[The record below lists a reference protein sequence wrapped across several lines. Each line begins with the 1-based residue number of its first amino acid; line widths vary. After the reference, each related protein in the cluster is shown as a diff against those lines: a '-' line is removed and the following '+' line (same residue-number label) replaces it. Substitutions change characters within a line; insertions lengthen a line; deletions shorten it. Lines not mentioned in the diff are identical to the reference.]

1 MTAPALPDGREVDLH
16 SDDDVAGA
24 AGLDA
29 GHGVKSLSPGT
40 ACLIKAPLLDLD
52 GAKVAEGHA
61 VGASVLLPAAGC
73 DAALEMDLRVAR
85 VAQVPQ
91 GTGGLV
97 GEGGFLEEANAT
109 GGVLVVGAFEV
120 SLCAA
125 DSRESAGAV
134 AVGGQGSG
142 VNDCEQGLLAGACL
156 AVVDAGHGG
165 VGQAECPAWVGGNLT
180 AWATNTDPN
189 APYQPVQ
196 ALLHPEELWPHL
208 GETSLLLGT
217 RIVPGTL
224 LLSLAVTAAVLYKR
238 HKDGSGRRR
247 KRIAGM
253 AKQKDIEPL
262 MAKAI
267 TAKARSLRP
276 SLKSAKH
283 IDARET
289 GILLGNLQGTRHEV
303 RMGYEDVAVA
313 IMAPRSGKTT
323 SLAIPSILAAP
334 GPVLLTSN
342 KAAGDAFTAT
352 IDARAAV
359 GRTWS
364 MDPQQIAHAERAMWW
379 NPLSDAKT
387 LDGAG
392 RLAGHFLAASVDA
405 SQQGDFWSK
414 AGSNILS
421 QLFLAA
427 ALDERPITDVMA
439 WLAFPADR
447 TPLDILRDHKFA
459 AVAAQLKGTVEGPP
473 ETRDGIYETT
483 CQYAAALLNSEIA
496 AWVTPQ
502 KNVPEFKPSEF
513 VTSKDTLYLLSK
525 DGGGGA
531 SALIAACADS
541 VMRAATAQAERA
553 GGRLD
558 PPMLAILDEAANVC
572 KISDLPDLYSHLGS
586 RGIIPI
592 TILQSY
598 RQGQKVWGDAGM
610 DAMWSASTIKVIGSG
625 IDDPDFADKLSRL
638 IGDHDVETTSTSTS
652 ESGKSTS
659 VSMRQQRIMAADAIR
674 ALPKGTAL
682 CFATGMRAAML
693 DLRPWYLEPGAA
705 ELSAASARASK
716 GITERAI
723 AKATPMQS
731 DFGLAS

>member
-1 MTAPALPDGREVDLH
+1 M
-16 SDDDVAGA
+16 
-24 AGLDA
+24 
-29 GHGVKSLSPGT
+29 GV
-40 ACLIKAPLLDLD
+40 
-52 GAKVAEGHA
+52 
-61 VGASVLLPAAGC
+61 
-73 DAALEMDLRVAR
+73 
-85 VAQVPQ
+85 
-91 GTGGLV
+91 
-97 GEGGFLEEANAT
+97 
-109 GGVLVVGAFEV
+109 
-120 SLCAA
+120 
-125 DSRESAGAV
+125 
-134 AVGGQGSG
+134 
-142 VNDCEQGLLAGACL
+142 L
-156 AVVDAGHGG
+156 AVVVPLSHL
-165 VGQAECPAWVGGNLT
+165 AWLSGNLT
-180 AWATNTDPN
+180 ACLTTGTW
-189 APYQPVQ
+189 APYQPTT
-196 ALLHPEELWPHL
+196 ALLHPDQLWPEL
-208 GETSLLLGT
+208 GETSLLVGA
-217 RIVPGTL
+217 RIVPVTVL
-224 LLSLAVTAAVLYKR
+224 LALGATAGLLWAR
-238 HKDGSGRRR
+238 HKNHGGGR
-247 KRIAGM
+247 KKKIAAM
-253 AKQKDIEPL
+253 AKPRDIEPL

-267 TAKARSLRP
+267 TDKARSLRP
-276 SLKSAKH
+276 SLKTAKH
-283 IDARET
+283 IASKDT

-323 SLAIPSILAAP
+323 SLAIPSILNAP

-342 KAAGDAFTAT
+342 KAAGDAFTT
-352 IDARAAV
+352 TYDARARV
-359 GRTWS
+359 GRVWS
-364 MDPQQIAHAERAMWW
+364 MDPQQIAHTAREMWW
-379 NPLSDAKT
+379 NPLADAKT

-427 ALDERPITDVMA
+427 ALDDRPITDVMQ

-447 TPLDILRDHKFA
+447 TPLDILRDHQFT

-473 ETRDGIYETT
+473 ETRDGIYETAR
-483 CQYAAALLNSEIA
+483 QYAAALLNSQIA

-502 KNVPEFKPSEF
+502 KDVPEFRPPEF
-513 VTSKDTLYLLSK
+513 VTSTDTLYLLSK

-610 DAMWSASTIKVIGSG
+610 DAMWSAATVKVIGSG

-638 IGDHDVETTSTSTS
+638 IGDHDVATTSTSTS

-659 VSMRQQRIMAADAIR
+659 VSMRQERILPADAIR

-682 CFATGMRAAML
+682 LFATGMRAAML
-693 DLRPWYLEPGAA
+693 DLRPWYAEPGAG
-705 ELSAASARASK
+705 ELAAASARASK
-716 GITERAI
+716 AITARAV
-723 AKATPMQS
+723 AKHTPAQA
-731 DFGLAS
+731 DYGQAA

>member
-1 MTAPALPDGREVDLH
+1 MPNASPASPTGDGYDI
-16 SDDDVAGA
+16 AF
-24 AGLDA
+24 
-29 GHGVKSLSPGT
+29 K
-40 ACLIKAPLLDLD
+40 
-52 GAKVAEGHA
+52 
-61 VGASVLLPAAGC
+61 VLL
-73 DAALEMDLRVAR
+73 
-85 VAQVPQ
+85 
-91 GTGGLV
+91 
-97 GEGGFLEEANAT
+97 
-109 GGVLVVGAFEV
+109 GVLVV
-120 SLCAA
+120 
-125 DSRESAGAV
+125 AV
-134 AVGGQGSG
+134 PLS
-142 VNDCEQGLLAGACL
+142 NLAWL
-156 AVVDAGHGG
+156 S
-165 VGQAECPAWVGGNLT
+165 GNLT
-180 AWATNTDPN
+180 ARFTGPGPW
-189 APYQPVQ
+189 APYRPID
-196 ALLHPEELWPHL
+196 ALLHPDQLWPAA
-208 GETSLLLGT
+208 GETSLLIGT
-217 RIVPGTL
+217 RIIPTVAL
-224 LLSLAVTAAVLYKR
+224 IVLAATVAVVWSR
-238 HKDGSGRRR
+238 HKNSGGGR
-247 KRIAGM
+247 KKKIAGM
-253 AKQKDIEPL
+253 AKAKDIEPL

-276 SLKSAKH
+276 SLKGAKH
-283 IDARET
+283 IDVADT
-289 GILLGNLQGTRHEV
+289 GVLLGNLQGTRLEV

-323 SLAIPSILAAP
+323 SLAIPSILNAP

-342 KAAGDAFTAT
+342 KAAGDAYTAT
-352 IDARAAV
+352 VEARRQA

-364 MDPQQIAHAERAMWW
+364 MDPQQIAHAERQMWW
-379 NPLSDAKT
+379 NPLADAKT

-427 ALDERPITDVMA
+427 ALDERPITDVMQ

-447 TPLDILRDHKFA
+447 TPLDILRDHGFS
-459 AVAAQLKGTVEGPP
+459 AVASQLKGTVEGPP
-473 ETRDGIYETT
+473 ETRDGIYETAR
-483 CQYAAALLNSEIA
+483 QYAAALLDSEIA

-502 KNVPEFKPSEF
+502 PGIREFIPAEF
-513 VTSKDTLYLLSK
+513 VTSTDTLYLLSK

-610 DAMWSASTIKVIGSG
+610 DAMWSASTVKVIGSG

-638 IGDHDVETTSTSTS
+638 IGDHDVETTATSS
-652 ESGKSTS
+652 SNSGKSTS
-659 VSMRQQRIMAADAIR
+659 VSMRQERILPADAIR

-682 CFATGMRAAML
+682 LFATGMRAAML
-693 DLRPWYLEPGAA
+693 DLRPWYAEPGADA
-705 ELSAASARASK
+705 LSAASARASK
-716 GITERAI
+716 GITSRAV
-723 AKATPMQS
+723 AKHTPEQS
-731 DFGLAS
+731 DNGPAARPPSVVAHRP

>member
-1 MTAPALPDGREVDLH
+1 MPPAPSSSSDGYDIALKILL
-16 SDDDVAGA
+16 GA
-24 AGLDA
+24 LAIGL
-29 GHGVKSLSPGT
+29 
-40 ACLIKAPLLDLD
+40 PL
-52 GAKVAEGHA
+52 
-61 VGASVLLPAAGC
+61 ASI
-73 DAALEMDLRVAR
+73 
-85 VAQVPQ
+85 
-91 GTGGLV
+91 
-97 GEGGFLEEANAT
+97 
-109 GGVLVVGAFEV
+109 
-120 SLCAA
+120 
-125 DSRESAGAV
+125 
-134 AVGGQGSG
+134 
-142 VNDCEQGLLAGACL
+142 
-156 AVVDAGHGG
+156 
-165 VGQAECPAWVGGNLT
+165 AWLGGNLT
-180 AWATNTDPN
+180 AWAAGTGPWV
-189 APYQPVQ
+189 PYRPGD
-196 ALLHPEELWPHL
+196 ALLRPEQLWPQV
-208 GETSLLLGT
+208 GETSLLIST
-217 RIVPGTL
+217 RIVPVPLTL
-224 LLSLAVTAAVLYKR
+224 LLPAGASFLFFRYKNR
-238 HKDGSGRRR
+238 TRGR
-247 KRIAGM
+247 KNKVDGM
-253 AKQKDIEPL
+253 AKARDIEPL
-262 MAKAI
+262 LAKSI
-267 TAKARSLRP
+267 EAKARSLRP
-276 SLKSAKH
+276 SLKDAKH
-283 IDARET
+283 IAPADT
-289 GILLGNLQGTRHEV
+289 GILLGNLAGTHREV
-303 RMGYEDVAVA
+303 RMGFEDVAVA

-342 KAAGDAFTAT
+342 KAAGDAYTAT
-352 IDARAAV
+352 LDARADV
-359 GRTWS
+359 GQVWS
-364 MDPQQIAHAERAMWW
+364 MDPQQIAHAAREMWW
-379 NPLSDAKT
+379 NPLADAKS

-427 ALDERPITDVMA
+427 ALDDRPITDVMQ

-447 TPLDILRDHKFA
+447 TPLDILRDHGFA

-473 ETRDGIYETT
+473 ETRDGIYETAR
-483 CQYAAALLNSEIA
+483 QYAAALLNSGIA

-502 KNVPEFKPSEF
+502 KDVPEFRPAEF
-513 VTSKDTLYLLSK
+513 VTSTDTLYLLSK

-610 DAMWSASTIKVIGSG
+610 DAMWSASTVKVIGSG

-638 IGDHDVETTSTSTS
+638 IGDHDVETSSTSTS

-659 VSMRQQRIMAADAIR
+659 VSMRQERILPPDAIR

-693 DLRPWYLEPGAA
+693 NLRPWYLEPGAA
-705 ELSAASARASK
+705 ELTAASKRASD
-716 GITERAI
+716 GITKQAV
-723 AKATPMQS
+723 AKHTAQQT
-731 DFGLAS
+731 DFGTAA

>member
-1 MTAPALPDGREVDLH
+1 MPQPSARPSTEATDIAFKILL
-16 SDDDVAGA
+16 GA
-24 AGLDA
+24 
-29 GHGVKSLSPGT
+29 
-40 ACLIKAPLLDLD
+40 
-52 GAKVAEGHA
+52 
-61 VGASVLLPAAGC
+61 
-73 DAALEMDLRVAR
+73 
-85 VAQVPQ
+85 
-91 GTGGLV
+91 
-97 GEGGFLEEANAT
+97 
-109 GGVLVVGAFEV
+109 LVV
-120 SLCAA
+120 
-125 DSRESAGAV
+125 AV
-134 AVGGQGSG
+134 PLANLAWLGGQT
-142 VNDCEQGLLAGACL
+142 
-156 AVVDAGHGG
+156 
-165 VGQAECPAWVGGNLT
+165 T
-180 AWATNTDPN
+180 AWATGSGPG
-189 APYQPVQ
+189 APYQPAQ
-196 ALLHPEELWPHL
+196 ALLHPDQLWPAL

-217 RIVPGTL
+217 RILPATVL
-224 LLSLAVTAAVLYKR
+224 LALGASAAVLYQR
-238 HKDGSGRRR
+238 HKNGSGGR
-247 KRIAGM
+247 KKRVDGM
-253 AKQKDIEPL
+253 AKHQDIEPL

-276 SLKSAKH
+276 SLKTAKH
-283 IDARET
+283 LAAKDT
-289 GILLGNLQGTRHEV
+289 GVLLGNLQGTRHEV

-323 SLAIPSILAAP
+323 SLAIPSILNAP

-352 IDARAAV
+352 LDARAEA

-364 MDPQQIAHAERAMWW
+364 MDPQQIAHAKRAMWW
-379 NPLSDAKT
+379 NPLATAKT

-427 ALDERPITDVMA
+427 ALDERPITDVMQ

-447 TPLDILRDHKFA
+447 TPLDILRDHGFT

-473 ETRDGIYETT
+473 ETRDGIYETAR
-483 CQYAAALLNSEIA
+483 QYAAALLNSEIA

-502 KNVPEFKPSEF
+502 KDIEEFRPQEF
-513 VTSKDTLYLLSK
+513 VTSTDTLYLLSK

-531 SALIAACADS
+531 SALIAACADA
-541 VMRAATAQAERA
+541 VMRAATTQAERA

-610 DAMWSASTIKVIGSG
+610 DALWSASTIKVIGSG

-638 IGDHDVETTSTSTS
+638 IGDHDVETTSTSHS

-659 VSMRQQRIMAADAIR
+659 VSMRQERILAADAIR

-682 CFATGMRAAML
+682 CFATGLRAAML
-693 DLRPWYLEPGAA
+693 DLRPWYLEPGADT
-705 ELSAASARASK
+705 LTAASAHASAD
-716 GITERAI
+716 ITERAL
-723 AKATPMQS
+723 AKTDPRQS
-731 DFGLAS
+731 DFGTAT

>member
-1 MTAPALPDGREVDLH
+1 MPHASPASFSSDGYDL
-16 SDDDVAGA
+16 AFN
-24 AGLDA
+24 
-29 GHGVKSLSPGT
+29 
-40 ACLIKAPLLDLD
+40 
-52 GAKVAEGHA
+52 
-61 VGASVLLPAAGC
+61 VLLG
-73 DAALEMDLRVAR
+73 ALAI
-85 VAQVPQ
+85 AVP
-91 GTGGLV
+91 LSN
-97 GEGGFLEEANAT
+97 LAW
-109 GGVLVVGAFEV
+109 
-120 SLCAA
+120 LC
-125 DSRESAGAV
+125 
-134 AVGGQGSG
+134 
-142 VNDCEQGLLAGACL
+142 
-156 AVVDAGHGG
+156 
-165 VGQAECPAWVGGNLT
+165 GNLA
-180 AWATNTDPN
+180 AWATHSGPW
-189 APYQPVQ
+189 APYQPIN
-196 ALLHPEELWPHL
+196 ALLHPDQLWPTA
-208 GETSLLLGT
+208 GET
-217 RIVPGTL
+217 TL
-224 LLSLAVTAAVLYKR
+224 LIGARIIPVTVMIALAVTAAVIWSR
-238 HKDGSGRRR
+238 HKNSGSSR
-247 KRIAGM
+247 KKMIAGM
-253 AKQKDIEPL
+253 AKAKDIEPL
-262 MAKAI
+262 MARAI

-276 SLKSAKH
+276 SLKDAKH
-283 IDARET
+283 IDAADT
-289 GILLGNLQGTRHEV
+289 GILLGNLQGSRHEV

-342 KAAGDAFTAT
+342 KAAGDAYTAT
-352 IDARAAV
+352 LDARQRT

-364 MDPQQIAHAERAMWW
+364 MDPQQIAHAEREMWW
-379 NPLSDAKT
+379 NPLADART

-427 ALDERPITDVMA
+427 ALDERPITDVMQ

-447 TPLDILRDHKFA
+447 TPLDILRDHQFT

-473 ETRDGIYETT
+473 ETRDGIYETAR
-483 CQYAAALLNSEIA
+483 QYAAALLNSDIA

-502 KNVPEFKPSEF
+502 KDVPEFRPSEF
-513 VTSKDTLYLLSK
+513 VASTDTLYLLSK

-610 DAMWSASTIKVIGSG
+610 DAMWSASTVKVIGSG

-638 IGDHDVETTSTSTS
+638 IGDHDVETTSTSIS
-652 ESGKSTS
+652 DSGKSTS
-659 VSMRQQRIMAADAIR
+659 VSMRQERILPADAIR

-693 DLRPWYLEPGAA
+693 DLRPWYAEPDAA
-705 ELSAASARASK
+705 ALTAASARASK
-716 GITERAI
+716 AITSRAV
-723 AKATPMQS
+723 AKHAPQQS
-731 DFGLAS
+731 DYGPAA

>member
-1 MTAPALPDGREVDLH
+1 MPSSPSSPTDGYDIALRFLL
-16 SDDDVAGA
+16 GA
-24 AGLDA
+24 A
-29 GHGVKSLSPGT
+29 
-40 ACLIKAPLLDLD
+40 
-52 GAKVAEGHA
+52 
-61 VGASVLLPAAGC
+61 
-73 DAALEMDLRVAR
+73 
-85 VAQVPQ
+85 
-91 GTGGLV
+91 
-97 GEGGFLEEANAT
+97 
-109 GGVLVVGAFEV
+109 
-120 SLCAA
+120 
-125 DSRESAGAV
+125 
-134 AVGGQGSG
+134 
-142 VNDCEQGLLAGACL
+142 
-156 AVVDAGHGG
+156 AVVVPLSHL
-165 VGQAECPAWVGGNLT
+165 AWLCGNLT
-180 AWATNTDPN
+180 AQATGNDW
-189 APYQPVQ
+189 APYQPTT
-196 ALLHPEELWPHL
+196 ALLHPDQLWPQA
-208 GETSLLLGT
+208 GQMPLLIGT
-217 RIVPGTL
+217 RIIPVTIL
-224 LLSLAVTAAVLYKR
+224 LALLAVAGVLWSR
-238 HKDGSGRRR
+238 HKNRGGAR
-247 KRIAGM
+247 KKITGM
-253 AKQKDIEPL
+253 AKARDIEPL

-267 TAKARSLRP
+267 TDKARALRP
-276 SLKSAKH
+276 SLKNAKH
-283 IDARET
+283 IEAKDT

-352 IDARAAV
+352 LDARGQA
-359 GRTWS
+359 GRTWT
-364 MDPQQIAHAERAMWW
+364 MDPQQIAHAERQMWW
-379 NPLSDAKT
+379 NPLADAKT

-427 ALDERPITDVMA
+427 ALDERPITDVMQ

-447 TPLDILRDHKFA
+447 TPLDILRDHDFTP
-459 AVAAQLKGTVEGPP
+459 VAAQLKGTVEGPP
-473 ETRDGIYETT
+473 ETRDGIYETAR
-483 CQYAAALLNSEIA
+483 QYAAALLNPEIA

-502 KNVPEFKPSEF
+502 KNIEEFKPSEF
-513 VTSKDTLYLLSK
+513 VTSTDTLYLLSK

-610 DAMWSASTIKVIGSG
+610 DALWSASTVKVIGSG

-638 IGDHDVETTSTSTS
+638 IGDHDVETLSTSHS

-659 VSMRQQRIMAADAIR
+659 VSMRQERILPADAIR
-674 ALPKGTAL
+674 ALAKGTAL

-693 DLRPWYLEPGAA
+693 DLRPWYLEPGAG
-705 ELSAASARASK
+705 ELSAASAHASK
-716 GITERAI
+716 AITERAI
-723 AKATPMQS
+723 AKHTPGRS
-731 DFGLAS
+731 DYGTAA

>member
-1 MTAPALPDGREVDLH
+1 MPSPSPNSNSDGYDIAFKALLGAIAVALP
-16 SDDDVAGA
+16 
-24 AGLDA
+24 
-29 GHGVKSLSPGT
+29 LST
-40 ACLIKAPLLDLD
+40 
-52 GAKVAEGHA
+52 
-61 VGASVLLPAAGC
+61 
-73 DAALEMDLRVAR
+73 
-85 VAQVPQ
+85 
-91 GTGGLV
+91 
-97 GEGGFLEEANAT
+97 
-109 GGVLVVGAFEV
+109 
-120 SLCAA
+120 
-125 DSRESAGAV
+125 
-134 AVGGQGSG
+134 
-142 VNDCEQGLLAGACL
+142 LAWL
-156 AVVDAGHGG
+156 
-165 VGQAECPAWVGGNLT
+165 GGNAI
-180 AWATNTDPN
+180 AWATNSGPW
-189 APYQPVQ
+189 APYQPAD
-196 ALLHPEELWPHL
+196 ALLHPDRLWP
-208 GETSLLLGT
+208 GADETALLIGT
-217 RIVPGTL
+217 RILPAVL
-224 LLSLAVTAAVLYKR
+224 LLALTL
-238 HKDGSGRRR
+238 SGYLWWSRQQGACGKK

-262 MAKAI
+262 LAKAI

-276 SLKSAKH
+276 SLKDAKT
-283 IDARET
+283 IEAKDT
-289 GILLGNLQGTRHEV
+289 GVLLGNLQGSRHEV

-323 SLAIPSILAAP
+323 CLAIPAILAAP

-352 IDARAAV
+352 IDARSEV

-364 MDPQQIAHAERAMWW
+364 MDPQQIAHSAREMWW
-379 NPLSDAKT
+379 NPLASAKS

-427 ALDERPITDVMA
+427 ALDERPITDVMQ

-447 TPLDILRDHKFA
+447 KPLDILRDHGYS

-473 ETRDGIYETT
+473 ETRDGIYETAR
-483 CQYAAALLNSEIA
+483 QYASALLNSEIA

-502 KNVPEFKPSEF
+502 KGIPEFKPADF

-610 DAMWSASTIKVIGSG
+610 DAMWSASTVKVIGSG

-638 IGDHDVETTSTSTS
+638 IGDHDVETKSTSVS
-652 ESGKSTS
+652 DSGKSTS
-659 VSMRQQRIMAADAIR
+659 ISMRQERILPADAIR

-693 DLRPWYLEPGAA
+693 DLRPWYMEPGAE
-705 ELSAASARASK
+705 ELSAASAAAS
-716 GITERAI
+716 RAI
-723 AKATPMQS
+723 TTRAVAKHAPHQS
-731 DFGLAS
+731 EFGTAA

>member
-1 MTAPALPDGREVDLH
+1 MPHTSPSSSSDGYDI
-16 SDDDVAGA
+16 AFN
-24 AGLDA
+24 
-29 GHGVKSLSPGT
+29 
-40 ACLIKAPLLDLD
+40 
-52 GAKVAEGHA
+52 
-61 VGASVLLPAAGC
+61 VLLG
-73 DAALEMDLRVAR
+73 ALAI
-85 VAQVPQ
+85 AVP
-91 GTGGLV
+91 LSN
-97 GEGGFLEEANAT
+97 LAW
-109 GGVLVVGAFEV
+109 
-120 SLCAA
+120 LC
-125 DSRESAGAV
+125 
-134 AVGGQGSG
+134 
-142 VNDCEQGLLAGACL
+142 
-156 AVVDAGHGG
+156 
-165 VGQAECPAWVGGNLT
+165 GNLA
-180 AWATNTDPN
+180 AWATHSGPW
-189 APYQPVQ
+189 APYQPIN
-196 ALLHPEELWPHL
+196 ALLHPGQLWPNA
-208 GETSLLLGT
+208 GET
-217 RIVPGTL
+217 TL
-224 LLSLAVTAAVLYKR
+224 LIGARVIPVTVMIALVLTAAVVWSR
-238 HKDGSGRRR
+238 HKNSGSGR
-247 KRIAGM
+247 KKKIAGM
-253 AKQKDIEPL
+253 AKAKDIEPL
-262 MAKAI
+262 MARAI

-276 SLKSAKH
+276 SLKDAKH
-283 IDARET
+283 IDAADT
-289 GILLGNLQGTRHEV
+289 GILLGNLQGSRHEV

-342 KAAGDAFTAT
+342 KAAGDAYTAT
-352 IDARAAV
+352 LDARQRT

-364 MDPQQIAHAERAMWW
+364 MDPQQIAHAEREMWW
-379 NPLSDAKT
+379 NPLADART

-427 ALDERPITDVMA
+427 ALDERPITDVMQ

-447 TPLDILRDHKFA
+447 TPLDILRDHQFT
-459 AVAAQLKGTVEGPP
+459 AVASQLKGTVEGPP
-473 ETRDGIYETT
+473 ETRDGIYETAR
-483 CQYAAALLNSEIA
+483 QYAAALLNSDIA

-502 KNVPEFKPSEF
+502 KDVPEFRPSEF
-513 VTSKDTLYLLSK
+513 VSSTDTLYLLSK

-541 VMRAATAQAERA
+541 VMRAATTQAERA

-610 DAMWSASTIKVIGSG
+610 DAMWSASTVKVIGSG

-638 IGDHDVETTSTSTS
+638 IGDHDVQTTSTSIS
-652 ESGKSTS
+652 DSGKSTS
-659 VSMRQQRIMAADAIR
+659 VSMRQERILPADAIR

-693 DLRPWYLEPGAA
+693 DLRPWYAEPDTDA
-705 ELSAASARASK
+705 LTAASARASK
-716 GITERAI
+716 AITSRAV
-723 AKATPMQS
+723 AKHAPQQS
-731 DFGLAS
+731 DYGPAA

>member
-1 MTAPALPDGREVDLH
+1 MPLRSTSSNTDGYD
-16 SDDDVAGA
+16 
-24 AGLDA
+24 
-29 GHGVKSLSPGT
+29 
-40 ACLIKAPLLDLD
+40 
-52 GAKVAEGHA
+52 
-61 VGASVLLPAAGC
+61 
-73 DAALEMDLRVAR
+73 M
-85 VAQVPQ
+85 
-91 GTGGLV
+91 
-97 GEGGFLEEANAT
+97 
-109 GGVLVVGAFEV
+109 AFR
-120 SLCAA
+120 L
-125 DSRESAGAV
+125 
-134 AVGGQGSG
+134 
-142 VNDCEQGLLAGACL
+142 LLAVL
-156 AVVDAGHGG
+156 AIAV
-165 VGQAECPAWVGGNLT
+165 PLSNLAWLGGNLT
-180 AWATNTDPN
+180 TLLTGGNW
-189 APYQPVQ
+189 APYQPTT
-196 ALLHPEELWPHL
+196 ALLRPAQLWPQ
-208 GETSLLLGT
+208 TADTTLLIAT
-217 RIVPGTL
+217 RIVPVVVL
-224 LLSLAVTAAVLYKR
+224 LVLGVLAGVLWSR
-238 HKDGSGRRR
+238 HRNSGGGR
-247 KRIAGM
+247 KKITGM
-253 AKQKDIEPL
+253 AKARDIQPL
-262 MAKAI
+262 MAKA
-267 TAKARSLRP
+267 TAAKVRSLRP
-276 SLKSAKH
+276 SLKDAKQ
-283 IDARET
+283 IDAADA

-342 KAAGDAFTAT
+342 KAGGDAYTAT
-352 IDARAAV
+352 LDARTRV

-379 NPLSDAKT
+379 NPLAGATT
-387 LDGAG
+387 LDGAN

-427 ALDERPITDVMA
+427 ALDERPITDVMQ

-447 TPLDILRDHKFA
+447 TPLDILRDHGLR

-473 ETRDGIYETT
+473 ETRDGIYETAR
-483 CQYAAALLNSEIA
+483 QYAAALLNSEIA

-502 KNVPEFKPSEF
+502 KNVPEFRPADF
-513 VTSKDTLYLLSK
+513 VTSTDTLYLLSK

-531 SALIAACADS
+531 SALIAACADA

-558 PPMLAILDEAANVC
+558 PPLLAILDEAANVC

-586 RGIIPI
+586 RGIIPV

-638 IGDHDVETTSTSTS
+638 IGDHDVQTTSTSHS

-659 VSMRQQRIMAADAIR
+659 VSMRQERILPADAIR

-682 CFATGMRAAML
+682 CFATGMRVAML
-693 DLRPWYLEPGAA
+693 DLRPWYQEPDA
-705 ELSAASARASK
+705 EQLTAASARASK
-716 GITERAI
+716 AITARAV
-723 AKATPMQS
+723 AKHAPTPS
-731 DFGLAS
+731 GFGKAA

>member
-1 MTAPALPDGREVDLH
+1 M
-16 SDDDVAGA
+16 
-24 AGLDA
+24 
-29 GHGVKSLSPGT
+29 GV
-40 ACLIKAPLLDLD
+40 
-52 GAKVAEGHA
+52 
-61 VGASVLLPAAGC
+61 
-73 DAALEMDLRVAR
+73 
-85 VAQVPQ
+85 
-91 GTGGLV
+91 
-97 GEGGFLEEANAT
+97 
-109 GGVLVVGAFEV
+109 
-120 SLCAA
+120 
-125 DSRESAGAV
+125 
-134 AVGGQGSG
+134 
-142 VNDCEQGLLAGACL
+142 L
-156 AVVDAGHGG
+156 AVVIPLSHL
-165 VGQAECPAWVGGNLT
+165 AWLSGNLT
-180 AWATNTDPN
+180 ASLAGHPW
-189 APYQPVQ
+189 APYQPTT
-196 ALLHPEELWPHL
+196 ALFHPDQLWPQL
-208 GETSLLLGT
+208 GETSLLIGA
-217 RIVPGTL
+217 RIVPVTIL
-224 LLSLAVTAAVLYKR
+224 LALGATAGLLWAR
-238 HKDGSGRRR
+238 HKNNGGGR
-247 KRIAGM
+247 KKKITAM
-253 AKQKDIEPL
+253 AKPRDIEPL

-267 TAKARSLRP
+267 TDKARSLRP
-276 SLKSAKH
+276 SLKTAKH
-283 IDARET
+283 IAPKDT

-323 SLAIPSILAAP
+323 SLAIPSILNAP

-342 KAAGDAFTAT
+342 KAAGDAYTAT
-352 IDARAAV
+352 LDARATV
-359 GRTWS
+359 GRVWS
-364 MDPQQIAHAERAMWW
+364 MDPQQIAHAERRMWW
-379 NPLSDAKT
+379 NPLADAKT

-427 ALDERPITDVMA
+427 ALDERPITDVMQ

-447 TPLDILRDHKFA
+447 APLDILRDHRFT

-473 ETRDGIYETT
+473 ETRDGIYETAR
-483 CQYAAALLNSEIA
+483 QYAAALLNSEIA

-502 KNVPEFKPSEF
+502 KDVPEFRPAEF
-513 VTSKDTLYLLSK
+513 VTSTDTLYLLSK

-610 DAMWSASTIKVIGSG
+610 DAMWSAATVKVIGSG

-638 IGDHDVETTSTSTS
+638 IGDHDVATTSTSTS

-659 VSMRQQRIMAADAIR
+659 VSMRQERILPADAIR

-682 CFATGMRAAML
+682 LFATGMRAAML
-693 DLRPWYLEPGAA
+693 DLRPWYAEPGAGDLA
-705 ELSAASARASK
+705 AASARASK
-716 GITERAI
+716 AITARAV
-723 AKATPMQS
+723 AKHSPVQADYGQ
-731 DFGLAS
+731 AA

>member
-1 MTAPALPDGREVDLH
+1 MPPSTNNSSDGYDIAFR
-16 SDDDVAGA
+16 
-24 AGLDA
+24 
-29 GHGVKSLSPGT
+29 
-40 ACLIKAPLLDLD
+40 LLL
-52 GAKVAEGHA
+52 
-61 VGASVLLPAAGC
+61 
-73 DAALEMDLRVAR
+73 
-85 VAQVPQ
+85 
-91 GTGGLV
+91 
-97 GEGGFLEEANAT
+97 
-109 GGVLVVGAFEV
+109 GVLGIVIPLSHLAW
-120 SLCAA
+120 L
-125 DSRESAGAV
+125 
-134 AVGGQGSG
+134 SG
-142 VNDCEQGLLAGACL
+142 NI
-156 AVVDAGHGG
+156 
-165 VGQAECPAWVGGNLT
+165 T
-180 AWATNTDPN
+180 AWLTGNDW
-189 APYQPVQ
+189 APYQPTA
-196 ALLHPEELWPHL
+196 ALLHPDQLWPHI
-208 GETSLLLGT
+208 GETSLLVGA
-217 RIVPGTL
+217 RIVPIAAQIALG
-224 LLSLAVTAAVLYKR
+224 AVAGVLWSR
-238 HKDGSGRRR
+238 HKVSGSGR
-247 KRIAGM
+247 KKKITGM
-253 AKQKDIEPL
+253 AKARDIEPL

-267 TAKARSLRP
+267 TAKARALRP
-276 SLKSAKH
+276 SLKTAKH
-283 IDARET
+283 IDAKDT

-342 KAAGDAFTAT
+342 KAAGDAYTAT
-352 IDARAAV
+352 LDARSAV
-359 GRTWS
+359 GRAWS
-364 MDPQQIAHAERAMWW
+364 MDPQQIAHAERSMWW
-379 NPLSDAKT
+379 NPLADAKT

-427 ALDERPITDVMA
+427 ALDNRPITDVMQ

-447 TPLDILRDHKFA
+447 TPLDILRDHGFS

-473 ETRDGIYETT
+473 ETRDGIYETAR
-483 CQYAAALLNSEIA
+483 QYAAALLNSEIA

-502 KNVPEFKPSEF
+502 KDVPEFRPPEF
-513 VTSKDTLYLLSK
+513 VTSTDTLYLLSK
-525 DGGGGA
+525 DGGGA

-610 DAMWSASTIKVIGSG
+610 DAMWSASTVKVIGSG

-638 IGDHDVETTSTSTS
+638 IGDHDVETTSTSHS

-659 VSMRQQRIMAADAIR
+659 VSMRQERILPADAIR

-705 ELSAASARASK
+705 ELSAASKRASD
-716 GITERAI
+716 GITKRAV
-723 AKATPMQS
+723 AKHAPRQT
-731 DFGLAS
+731 DFGTAA

>member
-1 MTAPALPDGREVDLH
+1 MPQPSSTSSTDGYDIAFRVL
-16 SDDDVAGA
+16 
-24 AGLDA
+24 
-29 GHGVKSLSPGT
+29 GVVLAIAVPLS
-40 ACLIKAPLLDLD
+40 
-52 GAKVAEGHA
+52 
-61 VGASVLLPAAGC
+61 
-73 DAALEMDLRVAR
+73 
-85 VAQVPQ
+85 
-91 GTGGLV
+91 
-97 GEGGFLEEANAT
+97 N
-109 GGVLVVGAFEV
+109 
-120 SLCAA
+120 
-125 DSRESAGAV
+125 
-134 AVGGQGSG
+134 
-142 VNDCEQGLLAGACL
+142 LAWL
-156 AVVDAGHGG
+156 
-165 VGQAECPAWVGGNLT
+165 GGNLT
-180 AWATNTDPN
+180 AWATDTGPR

-196 ALLHPEELWPHL
+196 ALLHPDQLWPRL

-217 RIVPGTL
+217 RILPGTVL
-224 LLSLAVTAAVLYKR
+224 LALGITAVVLYKR
-238 HKDGSGRRR
+238 HKDGNGGRR
-247 KRIAGM
+247 KRVAGM
-253 AKQKDIEPL
+253 AKQRDIEPL
-262 MAKAI
+262 LSRAI

-276 SLKSAKH
+276 SLKDAKRLEPA
-283 IDARET
+283 DT
-289 GILLGNLQGTRHEV
+289 GILLGNLQGTKHEV

-323 SLAIPSILAAP
+323 SLAIPSILNAP

-342 KAAGDAFTAT
+342 KAAGDAYTAT
-352 IDARAAV
+352 LDARAAV

-427 ALDERPITDVMA
+427 ALAERPITDVMQ

-447 TPLDILRDHKFA
+447 TPLDVLRDHEFA

-473 ETRDGIYETT
+473 ETRDGIYETAR
-483 CQYAAALLNSEIA
+483 QYAAALLNSEIA

-502 KNVPEFKPSEF
+502 KDVAEFKPGEF
-513 VTSKDTLYLLSK
+513 VASKDTLYLLSK

-541 VMRAATAQAERA
+541 AMRAATAQAERA

-659 VSMRQQRIMAADAIR
+659 VSMRQERILAADAIR

-682 CFATGMRAAML
+682 AFATGMRAAML
-693 DLRPWYLEPGAA
+693 DLRPWYLEPGAG

-716 GITERAI
+716 GITERAV
-723 AKATPMQS
+723 AKAAPKQTA
-731 DFGLAS
+731 FGAAA

>member
-1 MTAPALPDGREVDLH
+1 MSPSSSNSSTDGYDLVLRLLLGMLAIVVPLAHLAWLSGNITAYLTRGDW
-16 SDDDVAGA
+16 
-24 AGLDA
+24 
-29 GHGVKSLSPGT
+29 
-40 ACLIKAPLLDLD
+40 APY
-52 GAKVAEGHA
+52 K
-61 VGASVLLPAAGC
+61 PAA
-73 DAALEMDLRVAR
+73 
-85 VAQVPQ
+85 
-91 GTGGLV
+91 
-97 GEGGFLEEANAT
+97 
-109 GGVLVVGAFEV
+109 
-120 SLCAA
+120 
-125 DSRESAGAV
+125 
-134 AVGGQGSG
+134 
-142 VNDCEQGLLAGACL
+142 
-156 AVVDAGHGG
+156 
-165 VGQAECPAWVGGNLT
+165 
-180 AWATNTDPN
+180 
-189 APYQPVQ
+189 
-196 ALLHPEELWPHL
+196 ALLHPAQVWPAA
-208 GETSLLLGT
+208 GEASLLIGA
-217 RIVPGTL
+217 RIVPAL
-224 LLSLAVTAAVLYKR
+224 LLLILGVAAGIAWAR
-238 HKDGSGRRR
+238 HKNRSGGR
-247 KRIAGM
+247 KKITSM
-253 AKQKDIEPL
+253 AKAADIEPL

-267 TAKARSLRP
+267 TVKARSLRP
-276 SLKSAKH
+276 SLKDVKH
-283 IDARET
+283 IEASDT
-289 GILLGNLQGTRHEV
+289 GILLGDLQGTKHEV

-352 IDARAAV
+352 YDARSRV
-359 GRTWS
+359 GQVWA
-364 MDPQQIAHAERAMWW
+364 MDPQQIAHAARDMWW
-379 NPLSDAKT
+379 DPLSSAKT

-427 ALDERPITDVMA
+427 ALDERPITDVMQ

-447 TPLDILRDHKFA
+447 TPLDILRDHRFT

-473 ETRDGIYETT
+473 ETRDGIYETAR
-483 CQYAAALLNSEIA
+483 QYAAALLNSEIA

-502 KNVPEFKPSEF
+502 KGVREFKPADF
-513 VTSKDTLYLLSK
+513 VTSTDTLFLLSK

-553 GGRLD
+553 DGRLD

-638 IGDHDVETTSTSTS
+638 IGDHDVETTSTSQS
-652 ESGKSTS
+652 ESGTSTS
-659 VSMRQQRIMAADAIR
+659 ISMRQERILPADAIR

-682 CFATGMRAAML
+682 LFATGLRAAML
-693 DLRPWYLEPGAA
+693 NLRPWYLEPGAA
-705 ELSAASARASK
+705 ELASASDRASK
-716 GITERAI
+716 AITARAV
-723 AKATPMQS
+723 AKHEPTQA
-731 DFGLAS
+731 DFGPAA

>member
-1 MTAPALPDGREVDLH
+1 MPPSSSSSNTDGYDL
-16 SDDDVAGA
+16 V
-24 AGLDA
+24 LR
-29 GHGVKSLSPGT
+29 
-40 ACLIKAPLLDLD
+40 LLL
-52 GAKVAEGHA
+52 
-61 VGASVLLPAAGC
+61 
-73 DAALEMDLRVAR
+73 
-85 VAQVPQ
+85 
-91 GTGGLV
+91 
-97 GEGGFLEEANAT
+97 
-109 GGVLVVGAFEV
+109 GVL
-120 SLCAA
+120 
-125 DSRESAGAV
+125 AV
-134 AVGGQGSG
+134 AVPLSHLAWLSG
-142 VNDCEQGLLAGACL
+142 NITAY
-156 AVVDAGHGG
+156 
-165 VGQAECPAWVGGNLT
+165 LT
-180 AWATNTDPN
+180 GTSWAR
-189 APYQPVQ
+189 YQPTKV
-196 ALLHPEELWPHL
+196 LLHPEQVWPAA
-208 GETSLLLGT
+208 GETSLLIGV
-217 RIVPGTL
+217 RIVPVL
-224 LLSLAVTAAVLYKR
+224 LLMALGAGAGVLWAL
-238 HKDGSGRRR
+238 HKNRGGGR
-247 KRIAGM
+247 KKITGM
-253 AKQKDIEPL
+253 AKARDIEPL

-267 TAKARSLRP
+267 TDKARSLRP
-276 SLKSAKH
+276 SLKGTKH
-283 IDARET
+283 IDAKDT

-323 SLAIPSILAAP
+323 SLAIPSILNAP

-342 KAAGDAFTAT
+342 KAAGDAYTAT
-352 IDARAAV
+352 LDARSEV
-359 GRTWS
+359 GRVWS

-379 NPLSDAKT
+379 NPLASATT
-387 LDGAG
+387 LDGAN

-421 QLFLAA
+421 QLLLAA
-427 ALDERPITDVMA
+427 ALDKRPITDIMQ

-447 TPLDILRDHKFA
+447 TPLDVLRDHGFA

-473 ETRDGIYETT
+473 ETRDGIFETAR
-483 CQYAAALLNSEIA
+483 QYAAALLNAEIA

-502 KNVPEFKPSEF
+502 KDVPQFRPEQF
-513 VTSKDTLYLLSK
+513 VTSTDTLFLLSK

-610 DAMWSASTIKVIGSG
+610 DALWSASTVKVIGSG

-638 IGDHDVETTSTSTS
+638 IGDHDVETTSTSHS

-659 VSMRQQRIMAADAIR
+659 VSMRQERILPADAIR

-693 DLRPWYLEPGAA
+693 NLRPWYLEPGAD

-716 GITERAI
+716 SITARAV
-723 AKATPMQS
+723 AKAAPQRT
-731 DFGLAS
+731 DFTKTA